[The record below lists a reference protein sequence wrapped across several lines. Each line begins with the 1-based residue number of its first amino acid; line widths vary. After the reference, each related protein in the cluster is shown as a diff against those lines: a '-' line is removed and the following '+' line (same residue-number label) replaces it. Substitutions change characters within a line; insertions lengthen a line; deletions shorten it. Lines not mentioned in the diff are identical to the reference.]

1 MFSIIMPV
9 WNRANLVS
17 RAIDSVLAQTFKD
30 FELIII
36 DDGSEDNLQ
45 EVVRP
50 YLSEKVFFYRFR
62 RNRGLSA
69 ARNYGIEKSVHPF
82 IAYLD
87 SDNCWDSEFLARMRE
102 ALQGSGASREI
113 AYCMAKRYRKDPAT
127 GNVFQD
133 GIMGQPFSFKKLME
147 GNYIDINTFVH
158 SRKALEFAG
167 NFDEK
172 LRRLEDWDIILR
184 MTSLFEPVFVPHVL
198 ADYYFCVADNALSII
213 ENLEKADTAVRRKHA
228 GLKMPV
234 TFVHDTVPYTWDNLS
249 EEKYRNWVRIH
260 HEQLNTSD
268 YTAWGYPFMLQIE
281 PTNICNLRCPLC
293 PVANNDLGRKPRN
306 MKYKEYTSIID
317 DLESYLMILI
327 LWDWGEPFMNPDFPR
342 MIRYASDRDI
352 RTVTSTNAHF
362 LDNETYVKDILQS
375 GLSTLIVAIDSARDD
390 NYEAYRKR
398 GNLNKALSGLQKVVE
413 MKKKLGSK
421 TLIHMRMVIMRHNE
435 DELWDMKRLAREIGV
450 DWFSVKAVT
459 PGYREPDPEMDKQIV
474 PRRRKYR
481 FYAYKLGTYER
492 IRTDALC
499 RRPWEMSSI
508 LSNGDVVPCC
518 WDYDDVMKVG
528 NVFEEPFTKI
538 WTGPVYRDLRKKI
551 FHERQSLARCTICP
565 PSFKLSKSGW
575 FPVVADFIN
584 NPSGHFKSGLK
595 KQIRTLL
602 GGEISS
608 AVNRRLKK
616 LLGERTS
623 ETEKLQ

>member
-9 WNRANLVS
+9 WNRAGLIV

-30 FELIII
+30 YELIII
-36 DDGSEDNLQ
+36 DDGSDDNLQ
-45 EVVRP
+45 DAVEP
-50 YLSEKVFFYRFR
+50 YLSNKITYYRISR
-62 RNRGLSA
+62 SGVGA
-69 ARNYGIEKSVHPF
+69 ARNFGIERSAYPF

-87 SDNCWDSEFLARMRE
+87 SDNRWYPEFLARMRD
-102 ALQGSGASREI
+102 ALQGAGTSWEI
-113 AYCMAKRYRKDPAT
+113 AYCMANCYRKDLVT

-133 GIMGQPFSFKKLME
+133 GTMGQPFNFKKLME

-167 NFDEK
+167 KFDEK
-172 LRRLEDWDIILR
+172 LRRLEDWDIIIR
-184 MTSLFEPVFVPHVL
+184 MTSLFDPVFVQHVL
-198 ADYYFCVADNALSII
+198 VDYYFCVADNALSII
-213 ENLEKADTAVRRKHA
+213 ENLEKVDTAVRRKHA
-228 GLKMPV
+228 GFKMPI
-234 TFVHDTVPYTWDNLS
+234 TFVHDTVPYTWNNLS

-281 PTNICNLRCPLC
+281 PTNACNLRCPLC

-306 MKYKEYTSIID
+306 MKFEEYKSIID

-327 LWDWGEPFMNPDFPR
+327 LWDWGEPFMNPDLPG

-362 LDNETYVKDILQS
+362 LDDEAYVKAVLQS

-390 NYEAYRKR
+390 NYEVYRR
-398 GNLNKALSGLQKVVE
+398 GGKLNKVSSGLQKVVE
-413 MKKKLGSK
+413 MKKKLSSD

-435 DELWDMKRLAREIGV
+435 NELWSLKRLAKEIGV
-450 DWFSVKAVT
+450 DRFSVKAVT
-459 PGYREPDPEMDKQIV
+459 PGYREPDPDMDRQFV
-474 PRRRKYR
+474 PRKRKYR
-481 FYAYKLGTYER
+481 FYAYKWGTYER

-499 RRPWEMSSI
+499 RRPWEMSTI

-518 WDYDDVMKVG
+518 WDYDDSMKVG

-538 WTGPVYRDLRKKI
+538 WIGPAYRDLREKI
-551 FHERQSLARCTICP
+551 FHERQNLVKCTICP
-565 PSFKLSKSGW
+565 PSFKLPKGGW
-575 FPVVADFIN
+575 FPVVTDFTD
-584 NPSGHFKSGLK
+584 SSLGRLKSSLK
-595 KQIRTLL
+595 KHIRTSFGWEML
-602 GGEISS
+602 S

-616 LLGERTS
+616 IFR
-623 ETEKLQ
+623 